1 VTSRNIPKK
10 AADDA
15 QGSNSRNI
23 PGGAKIVGEW
33 YTSTMDT
40 ATIILL
46 GILPQLL
53 LVAAKAWV
61 TA

>member
-1 VTSRNIPKK
+1 
-10 AADDA
+10 
-15 QGSNSRNI
+15 
-23 PGGAKIVGEW
+23 
-33 YTSTMDT
+33 MDT
-40 ATIILL
+40 AAIILI